1 MKALYATFVV
11 AKSID
16 CDGMIGGQVVDI
28 ITKNKELNE
37 YTLKYINR
45 NKTGALIKAS
55 VLSAAYF

>member
-45 NKTGALIKAS
+45 LKLPIQHIFCKIN
-55 VLSAAYF
+55 